1 MLKEY
6 QGILQMILWV
16 LQHLWNGKII
26 WKTQL
31 PKPIQKE
38 TENLDMSIECKEVK
52 CIIKDISQRKLV
64 ISLLNTTEILRKK
77 YYKFWTNSGNRE
89 RYIFSTHFICQ
100 P

>member
-1 MLKEY
+1 MEKSYER
-6 QGILQMILWV
+6 
-16 LQHLWNGKII
+16 HK
-26 WKTQL
+26 L

-77 YYKFWTNSGNRE
+77 YYKF
-89 RYIFSTHFICQ
+89 
-100 P
+100 

>member
-52 CIIKDISQRKLV
+52 CIIKDISQRKL
-64 ISLLNTTEILRKK
+64 SDFTAEYYWNFEEEILQILNKLRK
-77 YYKFWTNSGNRE
+77 
-89 RYIFSTHFICQ
+89 
-100 P
+100 